1 VSAASLFPV
10 CGLNTFEGSVSPS
23 SRSKAVDAKIWKS
36 SHRRLLSAYVETV
49 GGKSDT
55 HSDVSITAFS
65 IMSNNLL
72 REHVPRALAYTGRFV
87 RNAEVLI
94 CVTVSSS
101 SPSGRNR
108 QSTRRSTSPACLNG
122 QR

>member
-1 VSAASLFPV
+1 
-10 CGLNTFEGSVSPS
+10 
-23 SRSKAVDAKIWKS
+23 
-36 SHRRLLSAYVETV
+36 LSAYVETA

-55 HSDVSITAFS
+55 HSDVSITVFS

-87 RNAEVLI
+87 GNAKVLI

-101 SPSGRNR
+101 SARPDAIGKVQGEAHLRL
-108 QSTRRSTSPACLNG
+108 A
-122 QR
+122 